1 MIKQAINV
9 SLMVIILFV
18 TGCNNE
24 INSLIETQEQ
34 LNEKVVE
41 ANKIIKEQQRVI
53 NELNKE
59 FSYLKDLSETELDAY
74 ELFAQDKNVRHL
86 LGFSPEN
93 IVLIYFHSVVID
105 DIEAIYSLTFDND
118 ALPDFSTFKQ
128 KYKEGLHKKD
138 VDTAFDY
145 RYYNSIEVNE
155 ENKTDNDVAVEL
167 SVEFGLYHTTVILI
181 LKKEN
186 GIWKMDILHLME
198 EIKKAQN

>member
-1 MIKQAINV
+1 MVKQAISV
-9 SLMVIILFV
+9 FLMVIILFL

-74 ELFAQDKNVRHL
+74 ELFVQDKNMRHL

-93 IVLIYFHSVVID
+93 IVLIYLHSVVID
-105 DIEAIYSLTFDND
+105 DIEAIYSLTFDD
-118 ALPDFSTFKQ
+118 GALPDFSTFKQ
-128 KYKEGLHKKD
+128 KYKEGLRKKD
-138 VDTAFDY
+138 VETALD
-145 RYYNSIEVNE
+145 
-155 ENKTDNDVAVEL
+155 
-167 SVEFGLYHTTVILI
+167 
-181 LKKEN
+181 
-186 GIWKMDILHLME
+186 
-198 EIKKAQN
+198 